1 MKLLAKQ
8 ELIVQLR
15 EKNNYNNQRM
25 IEAIDCA
32 KHCFLTTIES
42 PEYLLQLVFHY
53 HKNSQVLTP
62 KRWWGGGRL
71 YPMIRVIE
79 FMKSKQWRFEDL
91 AKKQLES
98 LQTQE
103 YQREFFEICSHIYEK
118 FSYDQFGHL
127 VLRPLN
133 FAEFI
138 DCPSSPYRIID
149 GMHRALVLA
158 YKSYE
163 NRAFFKPVP
172 AFLIH

>member
-1 MKLLAKQ
+1 MKLVTKHEIIANLK
-8 ELIVQLR
+8 
-15 EKNNYNNQRM
+15 EKNNYVNQRM
-25 IEAIDCA
+25 IETIDHA
-32 KHCFLTTIES
+32 RQCFLTTIES

-71 YPMIRVIE
+71 YPMVWVIE
-79 FMKSKQWRFEDL
+79 FMRSNQWHFEDL
-91 AKKQLES
+91 AKKQLHNLHS
-98 LQTQE
+98 QDYQT
-103 YQREFFEICSHIYEK
+103 EFFEICCDIYK
-118 FSYDQFGHL
+118 NFDYNKFGHL

-133 FAEFI
+133 LAEFI
-138 DCPSSPYRIID
+138 DCPSSTYRVID

-163 NRAFFKPVP
+163 NRDFFQPIP